1 MSGQPRETLLRELCN
16 RLPAESAADV
26 RRLDPQDPLTLVKAY
41 SAIKQHAIVLPENLH
56 QELTATVDRL
66 IRADH
71 ENQPHDLVDAP
82 VLVDSSVLVREE
94 ADVLV
99 IDLIGDLDLNVIE
112 LLRGTFIE
120 SITEQTNRVVVNLS
134 RTTFMDSIVLGS
146 LVAAQRRAIEAGGWL
161 RLAAPRRNVEQVIHL
176 TGLDQVLEIRESV
189 AAAVGLDSPTT

>member
-1 MSGQPRETLLRELCN
+1 MSGQPRETLLRELCT

-41 SAIKQHAIVLPENLH
+41 SAIKQHAIVLPEDLH
-56 QELTATVDRL
+56 GELTATVDLL
-66 IRADH
+66 IRTDH
-71 ENQPHDLVDAP
+71 EEEVRGAEAAP
-82 VLVDSSVLVREE
+82 TVTDSSVLVRQEGE
-94 ADVLV
+94 VMV

-120 SITEQTNRVVVNLS
+120 TITEDNNRMVVNLS

-146 LVAAQRRAIEAGGWL
+146 LVAAQRRAVEAGGWL

-176 TGLDQVLEIRESV
+176 TGLDQVLEIV
-189 AAAVGLDSPTT
+189 DTLDAAIGLGSPTT